1 MGRLLLALAVLA
13 ALASP
18 ATAIALPGDAA
29 FAPLD
34 PPDGAALPVDPN
46 GIRVTYTCPVYR
58 IADPGF
64 PLFGGPKDYGLT
76 LSTSPA
82 LGADGRLA
90 DGVRVTGSADP
101 SVRPDGCSALL
112 GAGGAPPRI
121 QETPGTYYWQVHRI
135 CTECPGE
142 YETGPVRTLTLR
154 SPVKPSLRASGRA
167 YAGYPF
173 FVALALTGAPDGTSV
188 VVERR
193 AGSGWKRV
201 GSATALRGKLEA
213 VVTLARGAQQLRA
226 VATIGS
232 QRIEGDATR
241 VTVRRATRWQTGTR
255 DDGAYRG
262 RVGSRSVRLTVARH
276 GRHVRS
282 FRAFVPML
290 CPGVSPGQFTTQIGT
305 ATISRARIAPDGS
318 FVAASTPRSGTAIRV
333 RGRLKRG
340 KVSGRVELSVGSCTG
355 NSAYSAARG

>member
-1 MGRLLLALAVLA
+1 MRLLRTLVLVTALAW
-13 ALASP
+13 P
-18 ATAIALPGDAA
+18 ATAAALPGDAA

-34 PPDGAALPVDPN
+34 PPDGAVVPVDPN

-64 PLFGGPKDYGLT
+64 PLFGGPKDYGVT
-76 LSTSPA
+76 LSTSPT

-101 SVRPDGCSALL
+101 SVGTDGCSAML

-154 SPVKPSLRASGRA
+154 SAVKPSLRASGRA

-173 FVALALTGAPDGTSV
+173 FVALTLTGAPDATSV

-193 AGSGWKRV
+193 AGSGWERA
-201 GSATALRGKLEA
+201 GSATVLRGKAEA
-213 VVTLARGAQQLRA
+213 VVTLARGDQQLRA

-232 QRIEGDATR
+232 QRVEGDATR
-241 VTVRRATRWQTGTR
+241 ITVRRASRWQTGAR

-262 RVGSRSVRLTVARH
+262 RAGSRSVKLAVARH
-276 GRHVRS
+276 GRQVRS

-318 FVAASTPRSGTAIRV
+318 FVAASTPRSGTTIRV
-333 RGRLKRG
+333 RGRVKRG
-340 KVSGRVELSVGSCTG
+340 KASGRVELSVGSCVG
-355 NSAYSAARG
+355 NSAYSAART

>member
-1 MGRLLLALAVLA
+1 MGRLLPALAVLA

-18 ATAIALPGDAA
+18 ATAVALPGDAA
-29 FAPLD
+29 FGPLN

-64 PLFGGPKDYGLT
+64 PLFGGPKDYGVT

-90 DGVRVTGSADP
+90 DGVRNPGSADP
-101 SVRPDGCSALL
+101 SVGPDGCSAFL

-193 AGSGWKRV
+193 VGSGWKRA
-201 GSATALRGKLEA
+201 GSATALRGKAEA
-213 VVTLARGAQQLRA
+213 VVTLAHGAQQLRA

-232 QRIEGDATR
+232 QRIEGDPTR
-241 VTVRRATRWQTGTR
+241 LTVRRAAGWQTGAR

-262 RVGSRSVRLTVARH
+262 RVGSRSVRLTAARH
-276 GRHVRS
+276 GRQVRS

-305 ATISRARIAPDGS
+305 ATISRARVAPDGS
-318 FVAASTPRSGTAIRV
+318 FVASSTPRSGTAIRV
-333 RGRLKRG
+333 RGRLKAR
-340 KVSGRVELSVGSCTG
+340 KVSGRVELSVGSCSG

>member
-1 MGRLLLALAVLA
+1 MRILRALILVGVLA
-13 ALASP
+13 WP
-18 ATAIALPGDAA
+18 ATAAALPGDAA

-34 PPDGAALPVDPN
+34 PPDGAVVPVDPN

-64 PLFGGPKDYGLT
+64 PLFGGPKDYGVT
-76 LSTSPA
+76 LSTSPV

-101 SVRPDGCSALL
+101 AVGTDGCSALL

-142 YETGPVRTLTLR
+142 YEAGPVRTLTLR

-167 YAGYPF
+167 YAGHPF
-173 FVALALTGAPDGTSV
+173 FVALTLTGAPDGTSV

-193 AGSGWKRV
+193 AGSGWKRA
-201 GSATALRGKLEA
+201 GSATALRGKAEA
-213 VVTLARGAQQLRA
+213 VVTLARGDPQLRA

-232 QRIEGDATR
+232 QRVEGAATR
-241 VTVRRATRWQTGTR
+241 VTVRHAARWQTGAR

-262 RVGSRSVRLTVARH
+262 RIRSRSVRLAVARH
-276 GRHVRS
+276 GRQVRS

-290 CPGVSPGQFTTQIGT
+290 CPGVAPGQFTTQIGT

-318 FVAASTPRSGTAIRV
+318 FVAASTPRSGTTIRV

-340 KVSGRVELSVGSCTG
+340 KVSGRVELSVGSCVG
-355 NSAYSAARG
+355 NSAYSAART

>member
-1 MGRLLLALAVLA
+1 MGRLLLAVAVLA

-29 FAPLD
+29 FTPLS
-34 PPDGAALPVDPN
+34 PPDGAVVPVDPN

-64 PLFGGPKDYGLT
+64 PLFGGPKDYGVT
-76 LSTSPA
+76 LSTSPT

-101 SVRPDGCSALL
+101 SVGTDGCSAML

-135 CTECPGE
+135 CTECPGS

-154 SPVKPSLRASGRA
+154 SAVKPSLRASGRA

-173 FVALALTGAPDGTSV
+173 FVALTLTGAPDGTIV

-193 AGSGWKRV
+193 AGSGWKRA
-201 GSATALRGKLEA
+201 GSATALRGKAEA
-213 VVTLARGAQQLRA
+213 VVTLARGDQQLRA

-232 QRIEGDATR
+232 QRVEGGATR
-241 VTVRRATRWQTGTR
+241 ITVRRASRWQTGAR

-262 RVGSRSVRLTVARH
+262 RVGSRSVKLTVARD
-276 GRHVRS
+276 GRQVRS

-290 CPGVSPGQFTTQIGT
+290 CPGVAPGQFTTQIGT

-318 FVAASTPRSGTAIRV
+318 FVAASTPRSGTTIRV
-333 RGRLKRG
+333 RGRVKRG
-340 KVSGRVELSVGSCTG
+340 KASGRVELSVGSCVG
-355 NSAYSAARG
+355 NSAYSAART